1 MTAQPIQHENGDAVM
16 STTNTVRVPAQP
28 ARRFD
33 RGRGLRLVFGSL
45 GVLAALA
52 FLAGGGA
59 LTWALQTHRDSSG
72 YFTTNTHHYQT
83 SSYALSTE
91 SLNVGGT
98 TGALEDRL
106 GRLRITATSTVAAK
120 PLFIGI
126 AHTEDVDRYLAHV
139 EHDELRDIESDPS
152 NIHYRRLGAGAPQA
166 LPATRSIWRAYA
178 TGTGAQTITWPV
190 KKGHWSAV
198 AMNADGSPK
207 VSIDAQLAARVSYAW
222 WIVTGLLV
230 TGGLSLAGGSA
241 LVYSG
246 TRRRASVTARASVAN

>member
-1 MTAQPIQHENGDAVM
+1 M
-16 STTNTVRVPAQP
+16 STTNTVTVPAQP

-33 RGRGLRLVFGSL
+33 RGRVLGLAFGSL

-72 YFTTNTHHYQT
+72 YFTTHTHHYQT

-91 SLNVGGT
+91 SLDVGGM

-126 AHTEDVDRYLAHV
+126 ARTEDVDGYLARV

-152 NIHYRRLGAGAPQA
+152 SIDYRRLGTGAPQA
-166 LPATRSIWRAYA
+166 LPTTRSIWRARA
-178 TGTGAQTITWPV
+178 TGTGTQTVTWPV
-190 KKGHWSAV
+190 EKGHWSAL

-207 VSIDAQLAARVSYAW
+207 VSVDAQLAARVSYVW

-246 TRRRASVTARASVAN
+246 TRRRAPATARASVAN

>member
-1 MTAQPIQHENGDAVM
+1 M
-16 STTNTVRVPAQP
+16 STTNTITVPARA
-28 ARRFD
+28 ARPLD
-33 RGRGLRLVFGSL
+33 RGPVLRLVFGSL
-45 GVLAALA
+45 GVLAAFA
-52 FLAGGGA
+52 SLAGGGA

-72 YFTTNTHHYQT
+72 YFTTHTHRYQT

-91 SLNVGGT
+91 SLNVGGM

-126 AHTEDVDRYLAHV
+126 AHTEDVDRYLARV

-152 NIHYRRLGAGAPQA
+152 SIDYRRLGTGAPAA
-166 LPATRSIWRAYA
+166 LPTTRNIWRAHA
-178 TGTGAQTITWPV
+178 TGTGTQTITWPV

-207 VSIDAQLAARVSYAW
+207 VSVDAQLAARVSYAW

-230 TGGLSLAGGSA
+230 IGGLSLAGGGA

-246 TRRRASVTARASVAN
+246 TRRRAPATARASAN

>member
-1 MTAQPIQHENGDAVM
+1 MR
-16 STTNTVRVPAQP
+16 STTNTVRAPAQP

-59 LTWALQTHRDSSG
+59 LTWALQTHRDGSG
-72 YFTTNTHHYQT
+72 YFTTHTHHYQT

-91 SLNVGGT
+91 SLDVSGM

-106 GRLRITATSTVAAK
+106 GRLRITATSTAAAK
-120 PLFIGI
+120 PVFIGI
-126 AHTEDVDRYLAHV
+126 ARAENVDRYLARV
-139 EHDELRDIESDPS
+139 EHDELRDIDSEPS
-152 NIHYRRLGAGAPQA
+152 GIEYRRLGAGAPQA

-178 TGTGAQTITWPV
+178 TGTGTQTVTWPV
-190 KKGHWSAV
+190 EKGHWSAV
-198 AMNADGSPK
+198 AMNADGSRT
-207 VSIDAQLAARVSYAW
+207 VSLDAQLAARVSHVW
-222 WIVTGLLV
+222 WIATGLFV
-230 TGGLSLAGGSA
+230 IGGLSLAGGGA

>member
-1 MTAQPIQHENGDAVM
+1 M
-16 STTNTVRVPAQP
+16 STTKHSQSAC
-28 ARRFD
+28 AADRRFD
-33 RGRGLRLVFGSL
+33 RGRGLRLVFGSV

-52 FLAGGGA
+52 FIAGGGA

-72 YFTTNTHHYQT
+72 YFTTHTHRYQT

-91 SLNVGGT
+91 NLNVGGM

-126 AHTEDVDRYLAHV
+126 AHTEDVDRYLARV

-152 NIHYRRLGAGAPQA
+152 SIDYRRLGTGAPAA
-166 LPATRSIWRAYA
+166 LPTTRNIWRAHA

-207 VSIDAQLAARVSYAW
+207 VSVDAQLAARLSYPW

-230 TGGLSLAGGSA
+230 IGGLSLAGGGA

-246 TRRRASVTARASVAN
+246 TRRRAINPSRVAPTRPTVS

>member
-1 MTAQPIQHENGDAVM
+1 M
-16 STTNTVRVPAQP
+16 STTNTITVPAQP
-28 ARRFD
+28 ARPLD
-33 RGRGLRLVFGSL
+33 RGRLRLVFGSL

-72 YFTTNTHHYQT
+72 YFTTHTHRYQT

-91 SLNVGGT
+91 SLDVGGM

-106 GRLRITATSTVAAK
+106 GRLRITATSTVTAK

-126 AHTEDVDRYLAHV
+126 AHTEDVDRYLARV

-152 NIHYRRLGAGAPQA
+152 SIDYRRLGTGAPAA
-166 LPATRSIWRAYA
+166 LPTTRNIWRAHA
-178 TGTGAQTITWPV
+178 TGTGTQTITWPV

-207 VSIDAQLAARVSYAW
+207 VSVDAQLAARVSCAW

-230 TGGLSLAGGSA
+230 IGGLLLAGGGA
-241 LVYSG
+241 LVYYV
-246 TRRRASVTARASVAN
+246 TRRRGPATARAVVAN